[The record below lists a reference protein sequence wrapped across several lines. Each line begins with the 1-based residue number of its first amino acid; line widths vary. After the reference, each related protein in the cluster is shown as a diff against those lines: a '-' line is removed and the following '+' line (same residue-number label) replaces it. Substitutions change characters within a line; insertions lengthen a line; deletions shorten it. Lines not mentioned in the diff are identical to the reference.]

1 MTKPYMLISVYERE
15 TTTQQVVSLKEAQER
30 MLFELESF
38 GGVEAPAFGMEEIGE
53 FGIHEMNAWSNVRS
67 DMPQDWLIVHLRD
80 GAPYLLISI
89 CEHEITTHQ
98 MATLKEAQGLMLSE
112 VERLGGVEAPAI
124 GMEEDDEFQIHEMD
138 AWSNVKSDMKQDW
151 LIVKLAE

>member
-15 TTTQQVVSLKEAQER
+15 TETQQKETLQEAQEQ
-30 MLFELESF
+30 MLAELEGY
-38 GGVEAPAFGMEEIGE
+38 GGVENPAIGMKEVGQ

-67 DMPQDWLIVHLRD
+67 DMQQDWLIVHLCD

-89 CEHEITTHQ
+89 CEHDITTHQ
-98 MATLKEAQGLMLSE
+98 VATLKEAQERMLSE
-112 VERLGGVEAPAI
+112 VERFGGVETPAI
-124 GMEEDDEFQIHEMD
+124 GMEEEDEFQVHEMD

-151 LIVKLAE
+151 LIVKLVE